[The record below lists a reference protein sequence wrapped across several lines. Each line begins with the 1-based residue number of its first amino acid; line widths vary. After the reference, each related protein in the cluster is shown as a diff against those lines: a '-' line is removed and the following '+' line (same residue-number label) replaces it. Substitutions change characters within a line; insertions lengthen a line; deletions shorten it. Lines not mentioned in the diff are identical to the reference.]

1 VRFSLLLLCCLCT
14 TGCGGCVDDN
24 RASDQPGQPP
34 GPAALPSASVAP
46 RSLPLP
52 IRGIQFLMLDAGVHD

>member
-1 VRFSLLLLCCLCT
+1 VRFSLLLLCCLCS

-24 RASDQPGQPP
+24 PAP
-34 GPAALPSASVAP
+34 GPPAPPPSPNASVAP

-52 IRGIQFLMLDAGVHD
+52 IRGIQFLLLDAGVHD